1 MNSKGSLYSSTLDL
15 YLNCEVEDGA
25 AIRLFVSREPTFTET
40 KEEIL
45 LMAEEYL
52 SGKDV
57 DLLSIPVR
65 MKGTEFQKK
74 VWEALRRIP
83 KGQVMSYS
91 EIAERIG
98 KPNAARAVGNAVGS
112 NHLLLL
118 VPCHRVVSRN
128 GIGGFS
134 AEGGIETKR
143 KILRAEQ

>member
-25 AIRLFVSREPTFTET
+25 AIRLFVSREPAFTET
-40 KEEIL
+40 MEEIL

-91 EIAERIG
+91 EIAERVG